1 MPEKTYGTVIT
12 SSGAA
17 LIAACIL
24 NGTKLPIT
32 DAAVGDGDGAYYQPT
47 VDQME
52 LKNKKWEG
60 EIASATI
67 STTTANMI
75 DVKIIVPADVGGF
88 IVREA
93 AIYSDDGTMVA
104 VCNTPDTEKVAIDEG
119 VSGKLTLLM
128 HLIVADTSVLQFV
141 INPSLDTVS
150 EDDLAAAI
158 DAHNEDPEAHPDI
171 IERIDA
177 ITHTISTVPTQ
188 SGSLTY
194 TGSPQ
199 SPTWNGYNPDT
210 LTLGGVTQGTD
221 AGTYEATFTPKAG
234 YTWDGEDTSAKTVQ
248 WTIGRATVAAIP
260 TQSGSL
266 TYDGG
271 SKTPTWDG
279 YDSAKLTLGGTTSGA
294 NAGSYNA
301 TFTPT
306 KNYQWFDGS
315 TAAKDAAWSIGRA
328 TVATAPT
335 QSGSLTYTGS
345 VLTPQWSNYD
355 PAKLTLG
362 GESSGVNAGSYNATF
377 TPTGNYQ
384 WSGGGTGPQT
394 VQWTIGK
401 AAGSLSLNPQTL
413 TLNSATKSGTITA
426 VRAGD
431 GTVTA
436 ESNAT
441 GVASVSVSGNTVTVT
456 GKSYGTAVITVH
468 VAAGTNYTAP
478 APKTCNVTVN
488 VFDDSLSANTWA
500 AIRAASDANE
510 AANVWSVGDTKPI
523 NLNGTVGT
531 LALSNLQVDAFIV
544 GFNHNASREGSNR
557 IHWAIGKISG
567 TQVALCDSNYNS
579 GYTDGR
585 KAFNTNHWGNYN
597 YGGWKGCDARYDI
610 LGSTNKQPSGY
621 GSSPSSGRVGYDPQS
636 YDIVNSPVANT
647 LMAALPKDLRQVM
660 KSVTKFTDNVAGGTG
675 DVAGNVSSSVDY
687 LFRFAEKEI
696 YGGSRT
702 YANSYEGGYQEQ
714 YQYFKAGNNKQLY
727 RHDSRGTAV
736 WAPLR
741 SPYYYYSTTFSAVG
755 AGAGGGVAGYSAHTC
770 GGLFAGFTV

>member
-47 VDQME
+47 VDQTE

-150 EDDLAAAI
+150 EEDLAAAI

-210 LTLGGVTQGTD
+210 LTLGGVTQETD
-221 AGTYEATFTPKAG
+221 AGTYEATFTPKDG

-271 SKTPTWDG
+271 SKTPTWNG
-279 YDSAKLTLGGTTSGA
+279 YDSDKLTLGGTTSGTD
-294 NAGSYNA
+294 AGSYNA

-413 TLNSATKSGTITA
+413 TLNSTTKSGTITA

-441 GVASVSVSGNTVTVT
+441 GVASVSVSGNTITVT

-478 APKTCNVTVN
+478 ASKQCSVTVN
-488 VFDDSLSANTWA
+488 LFNDTLESNSWA
-500 AIRAASDANE
+500 SIKAASDADDG
-510 AANVWSVGDTKPI
+510 ANVWSVGDTKAVTI
-523 NLNGTVGT
+523 NGTVQGFT
-531 LALSNLQVDAFIV
+531 FSNLTVQAFIT
-544 GFNHNASREGSNR
+544 GFNHNPSREGNHK
-557 IHWAIGKISG
+557 IHFQLGKISNKL
-567 TQVALCDSNYNS
+567 VALCDNNYGSS
-579 GYTDGR
+579 GSSAGFR
-585 KAFNTNHWGNYN
+585 MNQSNTNV
-597 YGGWKGCDARYDI
+597 GGWKDSYMRKTM
-610 LGSTNKQPSGY
+610 LGNSGTPT
-621 GSSPSSGRVGYDPQS
+621 SPPA
-636 YDIVNSPVANT
+636 NS
-647 LMAALPKDLRQVM
+647 LLAALPSDLRAVM
-660 KSVTKFTDNVAGGTG
+660 KPITKYTDNVGNNT
-675 DVAGNVSSSVDY
+675 GNVESNVTATTDY
-687 LFRFAEKEI
+687 LVLYAEFEVF
-696 YGGSRT
+696 GSRSG
-702 YANSYEGGYQEQ
+702 ANSYEQNYQVQ
-714 YQYFKAGNNKQLY
+714 YPYYQAGNSKVAYKHNALLL
-727 RHDSRGTAV
+727 AV
-736 WAPLR
+736 WWWLR
-741 SPYYYYSTTFSAVG
+741 SPYYTRYNSFRIVNSDGYYGNSSASHS
-755 AGAGGGVAGYSAHTC
+755 GGVAPG
-770 GGLFAGFTV
+770 FAA